1 MSFVEESDWEGVTA
15 YLVGAMR
22 SVGVDATLKVPKWR
36 RYGSLSCGVVRQSKR
51 DSGGPV
57 SRAESVVA
65 RLPTLECSLQG
76 ERREIDVR
84 VSARGDINF
93 YLPSDLDLMARDP
106 ESVQQRSRVFIAPTE
121 DSVPLNAVPVRVIGQ
136 VRSVW
141 KEKLGTPRQPG
152 LVTGALGAFE
162 LASDL
167 TADYIHGLDEFSH
180 MWILF
185 LFHQDEP
192 TLKPLVKPPRA
203 PSKWG
208 ALACRT
214 PHRPSQIGLSPVRIE
229 RVTGRVVVVSGLDL
243 VDGTPVVD
251 IKPYHPMDRVASE
264 VPAWA
269 SEAAMEPIMPV
280 KWADTARRQLANIIL
295 GYELEG
301 TLEEVEATA
310 DSRLSTRRPNR
321 FGGRS
326 PFEFYESRDGFMAT
340 VSATLAHDPRSP
352 SLKTETGECPLQRR
366 YRPPNN
372 IGN

>member
-1 MSFVEESDWEGVTA
+1 MSVVEESDWEGVTA
-15 YLVGAMR
+15 YLVGVMH

-36 RYGSLSCGVVRQSKR
+36 RYGSLSCGVIRESKR
-51 DSGGPV
+51 DPV
-57 SRAESVVA
+57 SRAKSVLA
-65 RLPTLECSLQG
+65 RLPTLECSSQG

-106 ESVQQRSRVFIAPTE
+106 ATVQKRSRVFIAPTE
-121 DSVPLNAVPVRVIGQ
+121 ESVPLNAVPVRVIGL

-141 KEKLGTPRQPG
+141 KEKLGAPRQPG

-167 TADYIHGLDEFSH
+167 TADYIHGLNEFSH

-192 TLKPLVKPPRA
+192 TSKPLVKPPKA
-203 PSKWG
+203 PSKLG

-229 RVTGRVVVVSGLDL
+229 RVIGRVVVVSGLDL

-251 IKPYHPMDRVASE
+251 IKPYHPMDRVTSE

-269 SEAAMEPIMPV
+269 SESAMAPIMPV
-280 KWADTARRQLANIIL
+280 KWTDTARRELAIKVL
-295 GYELEG
+295 GYDLEG
-301 TLEEVEATA
+301 PLEEVETA
-310 DSRLSTRRPNR
+310 ADNELQTRRPNR
-321 FGGRS
+321 FGGRC
-326 PFEFYESRDGFMAT
+326 PFEFYESRAGFMDT
-340 VSATLAHDPRSP
+340 VSATLSHDPRSP
-352 SLKTETGECPLQRR
+352 SLKTETGECPLKRR
-366 YRPPNN
+366 RRPPYHVSN
-372 IGN
+372 